1 MLIMRLSKKMPAV
14 FQVSIAVAIL
24 VARCAFILSVSSK
37 TLLLMSVCSAALPSS
52 VLCFIRPG
60 EISAS
65 DFLFLSGTFL
75 LPFNAFNSS
84 YSTMG
89 MGTWLLLFLFSLL
102 LFDLL
107 KNGSLKGRL
116 TDTYFAFLVL
126 SIISVVFLPTLNHF
140 FPRSA
145 SRELHSLVAAL
156 IVVIL
161 FLFISAL
168 LAKRSR
174 RFQFALRKLERHYPA
189 TNKTIVLF
197 MVSSAVFLLLLP
209 FAFLWV
215 GATSGRLRA
224 LMIIFQFMFFAFQ
237 LAFLYLIYRMSEY
250 RTTLTFLEKNQN
262 SQESYYHE
270 LNTNLQDMEN
280 LRHDI
285 KNLFLTMSG
294 FVARSDDDEMKA
306 FYREKIYPFALNEV
320 EHNYQFSRLYEIPD
334 ETLRAFLYTK
344 LSQANVHGS
353 PPILDIKLNAEQFF
367 IGVDIIDLTRILGIL
382 LDNAFEECSDCT
394 GTVELKIRNLNDR
407 VSYCISNPICPGHTV
422 KITESSKPGHMGRG
436 LNIVHGILDCYPQA
450 ALNTYNDGKTFVQA
464 LNIGR

>member
-1 MLIMRLSKKMPAV
+1 
-14 FQVSIAVAIL
+14 
-24 VARCAFILSVSSK
+24 
-37 TLLLMSVCSAALPSS
+37 
-52 VLCFIRPG
+52 
-60 EISAS
+60 
-65 DFLFLSGTFL
+65 
-75 LPFNAFNSS
+75 
-84 YSTMG
+84 
-89 MGTWLLLFLFSLL
+89 
-102 LFDLL
+102 
-107 KNGSLKGRL
+107 
-116 TDTYFAFLVL
+116 
-126 SIISVVFLPTLNHF
+126 
-140 FPRSA
+140 
-145 SRELHSLVAAL
+145 
-156 IVVIL
+156 
-161 FLFISAL
+161 
-168 LAKRSR
+168 
-174 RFQFALRKLERHYPA
+174 
-189 TNKTIVLF
+189 

-344 LSQANVHGS
+344 LSQVQRRTEENFKRGFPSKAFAGANIENTDKSFNCLIFDRGHIF
-353 PPILDIKLNAEQFF
+353 PLRQ
-367 IGVDIIDLTRILGIL
+367 
-382 LDNAFEECSDCT
+382 
-394 GTVELKIRNLNDR
+394 ELANE
-407 VSYCISNPICPGHTV
+407 PICVLICSSCPGRMWWWEIKSET
-422 KITESSKPGHMGRG
+422 G
-436 LNIVHGILDCYPQA
+436 
-450 ALNTYNDGKTFVQA
+450 
-464 LNIGR
+464 